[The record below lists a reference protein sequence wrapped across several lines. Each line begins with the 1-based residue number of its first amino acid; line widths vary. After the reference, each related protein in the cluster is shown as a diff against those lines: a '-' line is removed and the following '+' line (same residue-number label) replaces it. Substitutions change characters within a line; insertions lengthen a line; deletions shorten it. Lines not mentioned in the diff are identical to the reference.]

1 MKPTSVPPATNPPG
15 EKESNVKEEEYRRR
29 ASDAAKGDWY
39 FFTGCGIGCGVLML
53 CFALSVAI
61 VNWSCNGAPSR

>member
-1 MKPTSVPPATNPPG
+1 M
-15 EKESNVKEEEYRRR
+15 KEEEYRRR